1 MSKALL
7 KNALSMAKALFGS
20 HEFLTQMSQILTTQ
34 VLEFATFEHVPH
46 LFLWLQL
53 RSIAR

>member
-20 HEFLTQMSQILTTQ
+20 HEFLTQM
-34 VLEFATFEHVPH
+34 
-46 LFLWLQL
+46 
-53 RSIAR
+53 